1 MRREILFELRNKN
14 GLTHEDVA
22 KAIGISRS
30 HYGLIENGNR
40 NPSYEVAQR
49 LAKFFKTS
57 IKELF
62 PDVIFFAGRCYVEK
76 HSKEAEKTK
85 TA

>member
-1 MRREILFELRNKN
+1 MKRQVLFDLREKRK
-14 GLTHEDVA
+14 LTHDDIA

-40 NPSYEVAQR
+40 NPSFEVAQR
-49 LAKFFKTS
+49 LSDFFKVP

-62 PDVIFFAGRCYVEK
+62 PDVIFFAGRCYEEK
-76 HSKEAEKTK
+76 QNEETEKT
-85 TA
+85 A

>member
-1 MRREILFELRNKN
+1 MFELRNKK

-40 NPSYEVAQR
+40 NPSFEVALR
-49 LAKFFKTS
+49 LAKFFKVS

-62 PDVIFFAGRCYVEK
+62 PDAIFFAGRCYVEK
-76 HSKEAEKTK
+76 QIKETEKT
-85 TA
+85 A

>member
-1 MRREILFELRNKN
+1 MRREKLFELRNKKE
-14 GLTHEDVA
+14 LTHEDVA

-40 NPSYEVAQR
+40 NPSFEVAQR

-62 PDVIFFAGRCYVEK
+62 PDVIFFAGRCYEEK
-76 HSKEAEKTK
+76 QEEEQ